1 VGDPAPF
8 DYCLWLSLNP
18 ENDGTAIWVERKF
31 DMPKSGAWASERVFS
46 IPLVPDA
53 ATRSPGLVVFECSP
67 LHGVDDEIEKK
78 YRLLDDCAR
87 LREVI
92 ETFPE
97 DRHFIPSVLFVIWGQ
112 DEGEA
117 PPDDL
122 VHMVGD
128 YEAKGIIG
136 SHSTFSLSSNTRDL
150 DEKFRRVLSS
160 MDLDTTGGLVEI
172 LSRQE
177 YLQLVIAPWKDFAS
191 DWVARCSTDSEVDWV
206 LFGKV
211 FEMLIKLMNILS
223 RHFTSRLDE
232 LAVTKPL
239 PEIRLDGVMSSS
251 ELFDATFRW
260 LEHKDLR
267 TPSREFR
274 MMLQSYRNSNADFP
288 VHALASA
295 LYDLSVRSIE
305 CSVRI
310 DRAVR
315 YPVPKH
321 DIEETKREAE
331 SDVAE
336 AGAQLRLFLFFT
348 RPKRPLPDDDDD
360 EASVRSM
367 SPSSKRLKSTFSSFS
382 TLEDLPLSGS
392 NELMPPPSSAVSP
405 STSATT
411 IVNEEKPQKV
421 VTVAML
427 RALSQSVLK
436 NRPGG

>member
-1 VGDPAPF
+1 
-8 DYCLWLSLNP
+8 
-18 ENDGTAIWVERKF
+18 
-31 DMPKSGAWASERVFS
+31 
-46 IPLVPDA
+46 
-53 ATRSPGLVVFECSP
+53 LVVFECSP
-67 LHGVDDEIEKK
+67 LHGVDDDIEKK
-78 YRLLDDCAR
+78 YRVLDDCAR

-97 DRHFIPSVLFVIWGQ
+97 GRYFIPSVLFILWGQ

-122 VHMVGD
+122 GRMAGD
-128 YEAKGIIG
+128 YEVKGTIG

-172 LSRQE
+172 MSRQE

-191 DWVARCSTDSEVDWV
+191 DWVVRCSTDNEVDWV

-211 FEMLIKLMNILS
+211 FEMLVKLMNTLS

-232 LAVTKPL
+232 SAVTNPL
-239 PEIRLDGVMSSS
+239 PEIRLDGVKSSS
-251 ELFDATFRW
+251 ELFDVTFRW

-274 MMLQSYRNSNADFP
+274 IMLQSYRTSDTDFP
-288 VHALASA
+288 VHASVSA
-295 LYDLSVRSIE
+295 LYDLSVRCIE
-305 CSVRI
+305 GSVRI
-310 DRAVR
+310 DRTVR

-321 DIEETKREAE
+321 DIEETMREVE

-336 AGAQLRLFLFFT
+336 AGAQLRSVFLFLT
-348 RPKRPLPDDDDD
+348 RPKRPPPDDD

-367 SPSSKRLKSTFSSFS
+367 SPSSKRLKSTFSSFA
-382 TLEDLPLSGS
+382 TLEDLVLSGS

-405 STSATT
+405 STSVTT
-411 IVNEEKPQKV
+411 IVSEEKPQKG